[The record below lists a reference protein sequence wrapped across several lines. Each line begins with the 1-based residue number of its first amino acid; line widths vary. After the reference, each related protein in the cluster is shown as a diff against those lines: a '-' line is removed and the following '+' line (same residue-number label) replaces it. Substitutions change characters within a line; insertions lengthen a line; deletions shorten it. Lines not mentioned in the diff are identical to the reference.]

1 VSILLALGCAVA
13 YGLSDFVGGV
23 MSRRTTMWAVAV
35 AAQFVAALL
44 TTGLALA
51 FAGDPRAT
59 DWLWALGAGVG
70 SGGGTVF
77 LYRGL
82 GSGRM
87 GVVAPL
93 SAVGTALVPLV
104 AGVAAGERP
113 GALTWTGVVLALPA
127 VWLVARTRDAGQAT
141 SSAAQDLANGL
152 LAGLGFGLLFA
163 ALGQVPERAGLG
175 PLALTQWSAVVV
187 TIGVA
192 TALGAAWL
200 PRDRAA
206 LTAASAGVLSATAT
220 LLFLL
225 ATQSGL
231 LTVAGVLSALYP
243 AVTVALAA
251 AVLREA
257 IHRHQA
263 VGLAL
268 TAVAVAFVAA
278 G

>member
-1 VSILLALGCAVA
+1 MSILLALGCAVA
-13 YGLSDFVGGV
+13 YGLADFVGGV

-35 AAQFVAALL
+35 AAQVAAAVL
-44 TTGLALA
+44 TTALALV
-51 FAGDPRAT
+51 FTGDPSAT

-93 SAVGTALVPLV
+93 SAVGAALVPLV
-104 AGVAAGERP
+104 VGVVAGERP
-113 GALTWTGVVLALPA
+113 GALTWTGVGLALPG
-127 VWLVARTRDAGQAT
+127 VWLVARTRDTGAAT
-141 SSAAQDLANGL
+141 NSAAQDVVNGL
-152 LAGLGFGLLFA
+152 LAGLGFGVLFA
-163 ALGQVPERAGLG
+163 ALGQVPEQAGLG
-175 PLALTQWSAVVV
+175 PLALTQCSAVVV
-187 TIGVA
+187 TIGA
-192 TALGAAWL
+192 AMALRAAWL

-206 LTAASAGVLSATAT
+206 LTATLAGVLSTAAT
-220 LLFLL
+220 LMFLL

-231 LTVAGVLSALYP
+231 LTVAGVLAALYP
-243 AVTVALAA
+243 AVTVVLAA
-251 AVLREA
+251 VVLREA

-263 VGLAL
+263 VGLVL

>member
-1 VSILLALGCAVA
+1 MSILLALGCAVA